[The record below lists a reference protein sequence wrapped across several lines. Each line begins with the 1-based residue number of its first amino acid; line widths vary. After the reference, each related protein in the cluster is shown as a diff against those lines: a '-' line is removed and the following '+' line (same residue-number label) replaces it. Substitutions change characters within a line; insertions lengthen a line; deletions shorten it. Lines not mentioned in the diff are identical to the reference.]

1 MHRNWKHTLKSCEE
15 TLGDEGNSDYLTKLE
30 PCKGKVLCST
40 IYSVWIVMINL
51 KIKRKN
57 LNPKS
62 TLWWPG
68 YGSFS
73 VFDRRGCLVVKIL
86 WEHSFDRHFDSFNV
100 SIIRASW
107 LPYKNSKHKVVD
119 IPFSVSICPYI
130 RNVNDKQKHGYSID
144 M

>member
-1 MHRNWKHTLKSCEE
+1 MLYLTFWKLFKKLKNKIGISKGASYIISVQLKSCEE

-30 PCKGKVLCST
+30 PCKCKGLCST

-73 VFDRRGCLVVKIL
+73 VFDQRWCLVVKIL

-100 SIIRASW
+100 STSW
-107 LPYKNSKHKVVD
+107 DELRST
-119 IPFSVSICPYI
+119 SGWGS
-130 RNVNDKQKHGYSID
+130 
-144 M
+144 